1 MYLLWIM
8 TGFLLLCIFRLV
20 KGPSVWDRL
29 FGVNLVSTKII
40 IIIIALASLFER
52 TFLLDLAIV
61 CALMGFIGVIFIA
74 QFLLD
79 RGKKHKDGG
88 K

>member
-1 MYLLWIM
+1 MA
-8 TGFLLLCIFRLV
+8 GFLLLCIFRVV

-29 FGVNLVSTKII
+29 FGVNLISTKII
-40 IIIIALASLFER
+40 IIIIAFASLFER
-52 TFLLDLAIV
+52 TFMLDLAII
-61 CALMGFIGVIFIA
+61 CTLLGFIGIIFIA

-79 RGKKHKDGG
+79 REKNQKDGG